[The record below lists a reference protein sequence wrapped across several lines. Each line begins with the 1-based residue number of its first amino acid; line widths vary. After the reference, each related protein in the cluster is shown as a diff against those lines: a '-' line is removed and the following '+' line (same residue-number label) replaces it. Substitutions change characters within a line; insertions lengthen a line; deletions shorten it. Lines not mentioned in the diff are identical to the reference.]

1 MPYSFPAIY
10 LASTSPRRAQLLE
23 QIGVPFEII
32 RPDDPETAELLEAEL
47 PNEPALDYVRR
58 VCRAK
63 AFASHAQISAHQL
76 PTRPILCA
84 DTTVALNDRIF
95 GKPAD
100 AADVHTMLHQLSGK
114 THQTHTAIA
123 VMHDGQ
129 LIERVVTSDVTFRP
143 LTTEDIDVYIASGEP
158 FGKAG
163 AYAIQGLSACFIS
176 HLSGSFSAVMGLPL
190 FEVAD
195 ILQNLHA
202 PTP

>member
-1 MPYSFPAIY
+1 MPYSFPKIY

-23 QIGVPFEII
+23 QIGVPFDII
-32 RPDDPETAELLEAEL
+32 RPDDPEAAELLEAEL
-47 PNEPALDYVRR
+47 PSESALDYVRR

-63 AFASHAQISAHQL
+63 AFASHAQISAHRL
-76 PTRPILCA
+76 PSRPILCA
-84 DTTVALNDRIF
+84 DTTVALNDKIF

-100 AADVHTMLHQLSGK
+100 AADVHTMLTQLSGK

-123 VMHDGQ
+123 IMHDGQ

-143 LTTEDIDVYIASGEP
+143 LSSDDIDRYIASGEP

-195 ILQNLHA
+195 ILQNLNA
-202 PTP
+202 SPS